1 MDLTNL
7 SPLDI
12 IVTHKEVGIKKKQ
25 TQKKKVKLI
34 IEEDEPEIIN
44 EIKLTNSNHETKIDN
59 KKFELVNIAYTIEE
73 TDLTKLSKIELLSK
87 YEEFGIKRCKSKNKR
102 ELIELIT
109 GYNNTENNNDHISK
123 SLTDESK
130 EHVNTNNIINTYTS
144 NETKHLKPLIKWSG
158 GKSDE
163 IKMFEKYFPEH
174 YNRYI
179 EPFVGGGSVYFYLNP
194 INAIISDVHIEL
206 IDLYKSIGN
215 GKGQEIYDFMKQSSN
230 DENTYYK
237 VRDEMEINNEL
248 DSAKRFYYQRKTCF
262 RGMLRY
268 NKNGKFNIP
277 FGRYKTINYNELI
290 NKDYEALLGRTE
302 ILNKGFD
309 YIFENY
315 NDKNNFMFLDPPY
328 DSEFTDYGYC
338 QFGKEEQKKL
348 AFFFKNTKIKCLMII
363 GKTKF
368 IEELYDGYIVSE
380 YDKKYKFKIYGNR
393 IGDEINTKHLIIK
406 NY

>member
-1 MDLTNL
+1 MDKKIEFKVNV
-7 SPLDI
+7 
-12 IVTHKEVGIKKKQ
+12 VT
-25 TQKKKVKLI
+25 TRN
-34 IEEDEPEIIN
+34 IEEM
-44 EIKLTNSNHETKIDN
+44 
-59 KKFELVNIAYTIEE
+59 
-73 TDLTKLSKIELLSK
+73 DLTKLSKTQLLSK
-87 YEEFGIKRCKSKNKR
+87 CEELGIKKCKSKNKDD
-102 ELIELIT
+102 LISLINKNISSIKT
-109 GYNNTENNNDHISK
+109 AEEQSTTEERNENKFITVDKVNKFIPVERCNITNS
-123 SLTDESK
+123 
-130 EHVNTNNIINTYTS
+130 EHT
-144 NETKHLKPLIKWSG
+144 HLKPLIKWSG

-163 IKMFEKYFPEH
+163 IKMFETYFPTD
-174 YNRYI
+174 YNTYI

-194 INAIISDVHIEL
+194 KNAVISDVHKEL
-206 IDLYKSIGN
+206 IDFYKSIGK
-215 GKGQEIYDFMKQSSN
+215 GKGQEIYDFMEKSPN

-237 VRDEMEINNEL
+237 IRDEMEINDEL

-290 NKDYEALLGRTE
+290 NKNYETLLSTTE
-302 ILNKGFD
+302 ILNKGFE

-315 NDKNNFMFLDPPY
+315 NDERNFMFLDPPY

-348 AFFFKNTKIKCLMII
+348 ALLFKNTKIKCLMII

-368 IEELYDGYIVSE
+368 IEELYNGYIVSE
-380 YDKKYKFKIYGNR
+380 YDKKYKFKLYDNR
-393 IGDEINTKHLIIK
+393 VGDEINTKHLIIK